1 MSILSKLFVSG
12 IDRVIETTGKAL
24 DELITSSEEKLAL
37 KLAIEKELNTLKAAH
52 LKAIEIENIEV
63 TKRHVADMGSD
74 SWLSNNIRPLVL
86 AFLTFFTMLLAY
98 TTIFLLNSEQVE
110 MVEPWLDLLA
120 TVLVTVY
127 GFYFGSRGYEK
138 VTKMKTEIAK

>member
-12 IDRVIETTGKAL
+12 IDRVIETTGKAI
-24 DELITSSEEKLAL
+24 DELVTSSEEKLTL
-37 KLAIEKELNTLKAAH
+37 KLALEKELNTLKVAH

-74 SWLSNNIRPLVL
+74 SWLSKNIRPLVL

-110 MVEPWLDLLA
+110 MVEPWLSLLT

-138 VTKMKTEIAK
+138 VTQMKSEATK